1 MSIRIQGDQAAG
13 FQLMPMVFEDAEDG
27 ISHNLR
33 SGTFHPKLNDAWKSS
48 TLQRQH
54 AGEIQ
59 ILGEN
64 DRLVSARVIKNE
76 FIRIPV
82 FSDIHPMGGIDIK
95 RGEKFPPT
103 RWQVFVKGDDHDARS
118 S

>member
-1 MSIRIQGDQAAG
+1 MSVCIQGDQAAG
-13 FQLMPMVFEDAEDG
+13 FQLLPMVFEDAEDS

-33 SGTFHPKLNDAWKSS
+33 SGTFHTKLNDAWKSG

-64 DRLVSARVIKNE
+64 DRLVRARVIKNE
-76 FIRIPV
+76 FIGIPM
-82 FSDIHPMGGIDIK
+82 FSDIRPMGGIDMK
-95 RGEKFPPT
+95 RCEKFPPP
-103 RWQVFVKGDDHDARS
+103 RWQVFVEDDDHDARS